1 MNTVNTSVLCRSL
14 AQAVQR
20 LWGLLG
26 DLTEPLGNG
35 PKHLAL
41 GIPACVTWHLEFPP
55 NSEHSV
61 SLCYSDQIVT

>member
-41 GIPACVTWHLEFPP
+41 GIPACVTWHLVSSQLRTFCEF
-55 NSEHSV
+55 V
-61 SLCYSDQIVT
+61 LL